1 MKKLSKIY
9 LFLPYIIFLSLVSA
23 SNANTIET
31 PAKFA
36 ILFDYET
43 NRVLLEK
50 NADLIM
56 YPASMSKLMTAYVVF
71 NRLANNEISLK
82 DTFRVS
88 EKAWRK
94 GGSRMFV
101 ELNTRVTVEDLLR
114 GMIIQSGNDASI
126 VLAEGI
132 SGSEEIFSSEMNFYA
147 KKLGL
152 ENTNF
157 RNATGWPDSKH
168 YTSARDLIKLANALI
183 YEYPQYLKYY
193 SELNFTYN
201 NITQGNRNPL
211 LYKNLGADGL
221 KTGHTSQSG
230 YGLVASV
237 IRAGRRVLLVINGL
251 NSTKQ
256 RSTEAERLID
266 WSFRNF
272 DNYTLFKSNQPIKKV
287 SVWLGKNQDLA
298 LILKDDLVLTLSK
311 NEKNNLKTKIV
322 YNYPIEAPI
331 RKGEKIGKLIVEIP
345 SSETV
350 ERDLLASKNIDSLTL
365 LGRIKAKISYL
376 IFGDIKGSTK

>member
-1 MKKLSKIY
+1 MKKLSTISFY
-9 LFLPYIIFLSLVSA
+9 LPYILFLSLVSV
-23 SNANTIET
+23 SNASTIET

-36 ILFDYET
+36 ILFDYKT
-43 NRVLLEK
+43 KRVLLEK

-71 NRLANNEISLK
+71 NRLANNEVSLE

-101 ELNTRVTVEDLLR
+101 ELKTRVTIEDLLR

-132 SGSEEIFSSEMNFYA
+132 SGSEEIFSTEMNYYA
-147 KKLGL
+147 KKIGL

-157 RNATGWPDSKH
+157 RNATGWPDPKH

-183 YEYPQYLKYY
+183 DEYPQYLKYY
-193 SELNFTYN
+193 SELDFTYN

-221 KTGHTSQSG
+221 KTGHTTQSG

-237 IRAGRRVLLVINGL
+237 VRGHRRVLLVINGL
-251 NSTKQ
+251 NSIKE
-256 RSTEAERLID
+256 RSNEAERLID

-272 DNYTLFKSNQPIKKV
+272 ENYTLFNSNQPIKKV
-287 SVWLGKNQDLA
+287 SVWLGKTQDLS
-298 LILKDDLVLTLSK
+298 LVLKDDLILTLSK
-311 NEKNNLKTKIV
+311 NEKNNLKTKLI
-322 YNYPIEAPI
+322 YNLPIEAPI
-331 RKGEKIGKLIVEIP
+331 KKGDKIGTLIVEIP
-345 SSETV
+345 NSKTI
-350 ERDLLASKNIDSLTL
+350 ERNLLASKNIDSLTL

-376 IFGDIKGSTK
+376 IFGDIKGSN